1 MDDGKN
7 GTDSLTPDI
16 NLCACQNG
24 GTCFIPEAT
33 SNITAGIQNDFVDME
48 CNCPMGKT
56 GRYCET
62 QKDFCASASGTVC
75 HPLVLC
81 FNHPTN
87 FTCGPCPTGYEGNG
101 HVCTG
106 WS

>member
-16 NLCACQNG
+16 SLCACQNG

-62 QKDFCASASGTVC
+62 QKDFCASSSGTVC

-81 FNHPTN
+81 SNHPTN

-101 HVCTG
+101 QVCTG